1 MSASEWFREMFFF
14 TLVLRFVKQAL
25 SLDSLLYPGTNS
37 ICELRVNVGDWKM
50 PRSCA
55 MLDILFGMVATIGLD
70 SEELA
75 TVEAVT
81 LMQYQNKMD

>member
-1 MSASEWFREMFFF
+1 M
-14 TLVLRFVKQAL
+14 LV
-25 SLDSLLYPGTNS
+25 T
-37 ICELRVNVGDWKM
+37 DWMM

>member
-1 MSASEWFREMFFF
+1 M
-14 TLVLRFVKQAL
+14 LV
-25 SLDSLLYPGTNS
+25 T
-37 ICELRVNVGDWKM
+37 DWKM

-81 LMQYQNKMD
+81 LMQYQNKMDKRNKNFSRQSH